1 MALILNIETATP
13 VLSVAL
19 SRDGKTIAS
28 RTEDTGNSHAE
39 MVTLLISEIMEEMN
53 LTYDHLDAVAVSK
66 GPGSYTGLRIGVST
80 AKGFC
85 YAKEIPLI
93 AVDTLQAMALG
104 MAEKQNPQD
113 QNTLFCPMI
122 DARRMEVYDAF
133 YDVENQLVREVQAT
147 IVDENTY
154 QKELE
159 NKMIVFGGNGVG
171 KCREVIQSPNARFLT
186 DFIPSAKYMAPLA
199 EKAYLEKQFED
210 VAYFEPNYFK
220 AYIAGKPKVKGLY
233 S

>member
-19 SRDGKTIAS
+19 SRDGRAIAS
-28 RTEDTGNSHAE
+28 RIEDTGNSHAE
-39 MVTLLISEIMEEMN
+39 MVTLLISEIMEEIN
-53 LTYDHLDAVAVSK
+53 LTYDQLDAVAVSK

-85 YAKEIPLI
+85 YAKDIPLI
-93 AVDTLQAMALG
+93 AVDTLQAVALG
-104 MAEKQNPQD
+104 MAEQHNSKNQH
-113 QNTLFCPMI
+113 TLFCPMI
-122 DARRMEVYDAF
+122 DARRMEVYDALF
-133 YDVENQLVREVQAT
+133 DRQNHSVREVQAT

-154 QKELE
+154 KQELE
-159 NKMIVFGGNGVG
+159 NHLVVFGGNGAG
-171 KCREVIQSPNARFLT
+171 KCREVIHSPNARFLT
-186 DFIPSAKYMAPLA
+186 EFIPSAKYMAPLA
-199 EKAYLEKQFED
+199 EKAFQEKQFED

-220 AYIAGKPKVKGLY
+220 AYIAGKSKVKGLY

>member
-19 SRDGKTIAS
+19 SRDGDVLAY

-39 MVTLLISEIMEEMN
+39 MVTLLISEIMEETN
-53 LTYDHLDAVAVSK
+53 LTYDQLDAVAVSK

-85 YAKEIPLI
+85 YAKDIPLV

-104 MAEKQNPQD
+104 MAEQHSSKEQP
-113 QNTLFCPMI
+113 TLFCPMI
-122 DARRMEVYDAF
+122 DARRMEVYDALF
-133 YDVENQLVREVQAT
+133 DQENHQVREVQAT
-147 IVDENTY
+147 IVDEKTY

-159 NKMIVFGGNGVG
+159 NKIVIFGGNGAG
-171 KCREVIQSPNARFLT
+171 KCRKVIQSPNARFLT
-186 DFIPSAKYMAPLA
+186 DFIPSAKYMASLA
-199 EKAYLEKQFED
+199 EKAYLEKRFED

>member
-19 SRDGKTIAS
+19 SRNGKAIAY

-39 MVTLLISEIMEEMN
+39 MVTILISEIMEEAN
-53 LTYDHLDAVAVSK
+53 VTYDHLDAVAVSK

-85 YAKEIPLI
+85 YAKDIPLI
-93 AVDTLQAMALG
+93 AIDTLQAMALG
-104 MAEKQNPQD
+104 MTENKNTEEK
-113 QNTLFCPMI
+113 NTLFCPMI
-122 DARRMEVYDAF
+122 DARRMEVYDALF
-133 YDVENQLVREVQAT
+133 DKDNKLIREVQAT

-154 QKELE
+154 KNELQ
-159 NKMIVFGGNGVG
+159 NHVVVFGGNGAG
-171 KCREVIQSPNARFLT
+171 KCRDVIQSANARFLAE
-186 DFIPSAKYMAPLA
+186 FVPSAVYMTTLA
-199 EKAYLEKQFED
+199 EKAWQEKQFED